1 MNDEPVVGAGHGVQG
16 ERTMLSVRVDRLSFI
31 PYLGAISIVMAVV
44 VLWMLGVHGLG
55 REMPWM
61 GDFDFYWVA
70 GRVWLDGGSTYV
82 PAAYSEY
89 YQRYLGMVSDLGVF
103 CYPPQFSPIAMVM
116 ALMPLEVA
124 RVVWAGVLLLGIF
137 AVAGL
142 ASWMVRRPFLPRP
155 ASGLR
160 LSGWLLPAVLIGM
173 PSTAHGLYYG
183 QPSALLAALL
193 MGGWLL
199 AYRGHPWAGGVL
211 LGIATF
217 KPHLLVL
224 PLFWM
229 ILDRRWKVLAS
240 VGLTVL
246 CLGSYLMI
254 LHGPLTTLS
263 DWWDSMQLYDPGSG
277 ANTLGSI
284 RIWGLPSALTSL
296 GIAVPD
302 IKVCLAIAMLGVG
315 GLYWLRRR
323 ILPDDVLGLLM
334 VVYLGLLF
342 GRRHEVILLAP
353 LFVGLWLHVGHR
365 VAAWPIFM
373 GWILLLMIPE
383 RLLEKTG
390 VPIMMFW
397 PTAWVLI
404 SGALL
409 FWMSARASARDR
421 EVMAG
426 SGGA

>member
-1 MNDEPVVGAGHGVQG
+1 
-16 ERTMLSVRVDRLSFI
+16 
-31 PYLGAISIVMAVV
+31 
-44 VLWMLGVHGLG
+44 
-55 REMPWM
+55 
-61 GDFDFYWVA
+61 
-70 GRVWLDGGSTYV
+70 
-82 PAAYSEY
+82 
-89 YQRYLGMVSDLGVF
+89 
-103 CYPPQFSPIAMVM
+103 
-116 ALMPLEVA
+116 
-124 RVVWAGVLLLGIF
+124 
-137 AVAGL
+137 
-142 ASWMVRRPFLPRP
+142 MVRHPVLPRA

-160 LSGWLLPAVLIGM
+160 LSGWLLPAILIGM
-173 PSTAHGLYYG
+173 PLTAHGLFYG

-224 PLFWM
+224 PLLWM
-229 ILDRRWKVLAS
+229 ILDRRWKALVS
-240 VGLTVL
+240 TGLTVL
-246 CLGSYLMI
+246 CLGGYLMI

-263 DWWDSMQLYDPGSG
+263 GWLGSMELYDTGSG

-284 RIWGLPSALTSL
+284 RIWGLPSALASL
-296 GIAVPD
+296 GVAVPD
-302 IKVCLAIAMLGVG
+302 IKVCLAIVMLGVG

-334 VVYLGLLF
+334 VAYLGLLF

-373 GWILLLMIPE
+373 GWVLLLMIPE

-409 FWMSARASARDR
+409 FWMSARASARNR
-421 EVMAG
+421 EVVAG
-426 SGGA
+426 SG